1 MTGEQF
7 PAPNELPLDKDSL
20 ATATTRDISDPN
32 LTPEDI
38 NPILAASFK
47 NPELITADPD
57 AHDTVDEDDKIDIAG
72 IPPNPPN
79 KIRRAI
85 AYLDLLRSIRGEP
98 PYVELK
104 DGMNYDAQGED
115 Q

>member
-1 MTGEQF
+1 MSEHNDF
-7 PAPNELPLDKDSL
+7 PFDEEAF
-20 ATATTRDISDPN
+20 AAAVARDISDPN

-85 AYLDLLRSIRGEP
+85 AYLDLLRSLRGEP
-98 PYVELK
+98 PYADSGVDYEV
-104 DGMNYDAQGED
+104 QGENE
-115 Q
+115 